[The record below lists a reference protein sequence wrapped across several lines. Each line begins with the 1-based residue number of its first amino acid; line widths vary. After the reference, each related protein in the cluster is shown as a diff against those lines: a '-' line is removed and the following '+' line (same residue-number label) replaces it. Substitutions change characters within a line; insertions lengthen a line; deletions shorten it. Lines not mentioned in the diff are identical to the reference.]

1 MMTKEFKKHRM
12 DMGYH
17 VMLERS
23 GKKKITA
30 SLTGGLAPVQYTMTT
45 AGRKVKMHVELP

>member
-1 MMTKEFKKHRM
+1 M